1 MKMKSKFFGLSAKLA
16 LAILAVGATF
26 ASCYDSENGDVTK
39 PYVPEKPKYVVSG
52 YVTDFV
58 TGQPIIG
65 ANITGAVTATTSAT
79 GAYTVTVAAPVN
91 GDVTIAAAGYISV
104 VRAVKMETIGTGM
117 ASYTVDAALIKEGAL
132 PGVKV
137 TVLQSDKNQHK
148 FGADEYPAV
157 DLVNNTTD
165 PMDASLSFSSLSAG
179 SRFVNNVATGRA
191 VDPAKEAFIKYCQ
204 NQFGQ
209 TPGDDFSIITK
220 TFDFIIP
227 GLCSVKSVSIATY
240 GVKEQYTF
248 PFEGAEATFT
258 IERVVGYSF
267 APEILSNSHYHGHG
281 HGHGHGG
288 DLNAG
293 GGIFE

>member
-52 YVTDFV
+52 YITDFV
-58 TGQPIIG
+58 TGEPIVDAQIAG
-65 ANITGAVTATTSAT
+65 VVTATTGAT

-91 GDVTIAAAGYISV
+91 GNVEISKTGYITV
-104 VRAVKMETIGTGM
+104 TRKVTMEAIGTGM
-117 ASYTVDAALIKEGAL
+117 ASYTVDAALIKEGDL

-137 TVLQSDKNQHK
+137 TVVESDKNQNV
-148 FGADEYPAV
+148 FGADKNPLV
-157 DLVNNTTD
+157 DLVNNTNS
-165 PMDASLSFSSLSAG
+165 PMNASLSFANLQTG
-179 SRFVNNVATGRA
+179 SRFVDNVDTKAA
-191 VDPAKEAFIKYCQ
+191 DPAKEAFIKYCQ
-204 NQFGQ
+204 NQFGHA
-209 TPGDDFSIITK
+209 PGDSFSTTTK
-220 TFDFIIP
+220 KFDFVIAP
-227 GLCSVKSVSIATY
+227 LSSVKSVSVVIY

-248 PFEGAEATFT
+248 PFNGEDVMFT
-258 IERVVGYSF
+258 IERVVGHSF
-267 APEILSNSHYHGHG
+267 VPEILSNSHYHGHG
-281 HGHGHGG
+281 LGHGHSG